1 MLHTISTANQSTIN
15 PQLISA
21 QDAVLFWQNGV
32 ILAIQNNPL
41 LNDIIK
47 KTKHCY
53 VISNDIEARGLNKM
67 IDSRIKIINMQQVV
81 ELTTINYPQINWE

>member
-1 MLHTISTANQSTIN
+1 MLHTISTANQSAIN
-15 PQLISA
+15 LQLISD
-21 QDAVLFWQNGV
+21 QDVVLFWQNGV

-53 VISNDIEARGLNKM
+53 VINSDIEARGIRKI
-67 IDSRIKIINMQQVV
+67 IDSRLKIINMQQVV
-81 ELTTINYPQINWE
+81 ELTTNHFPQMNWE